1 LELCLKLAWRHKG
14 LSERSLDIAKK
25 TLTILLLLVAPQ
37 PVQNAS
43 ITEAKFE
50 AYRPLLE
57 TSKTTS
63 SQVGVDWGTT
73 SSPSAATNAQIARAA
88 ALRCIEAE
96 KKFSI
101 SKWTCLLLRNLM
113 STQKSQHLPELKC
126 LLHVKDII
134 RGACGEKFAFQSQRY
149 QERIESDKK
158 GMMKKKL
165 EDREYDDDDDDDDDN
180 NGGSNGYG
188 HLLPNEPVAGGRK
201 MRPEEEEMLKVA
213 ETELIQAKVRFCD
226 VLSLGASFLQLQ
238 CSSSGAFFEHH
249 RTEIAARGYDK
260 MPDWNLNNLEVLT
273 FIHSFIVFY
282 TAYRS

>member
-1 LELCLKLAWRHKG
+1 LKLAWRHKG

-63 SQVGVDWGTT
+63 SQVGVDWGAT
-73 SSPSAATNAQIARAA
+73 SSPSAATNHAQIARAA

-180 NGGSNGYG
+180 NGGGYG

-273 FIHSFIVFY
+273 FIHSFFLSY
-282 TAYRS
+282 TTYHS